1 MHFLVRCARSL
12 MFASA
17 SASAS
22 ARTISRIIQF
32 TIEPRILLIIRCIV
46 SGVANIQLMFSGVN
60 PEHSIVPMPFICN
73 VKHSGRMVVAAA
85 AAAADFTQFLWFFR
99 YALFS
104 LSFFIHFTCWKMHKW
119 KSGVNKSL
127 AHFLSNWKSKSH
139 ADVAI
144 DSLWIYRQ
152 NTMRT

>member
-1 MHFLVRCARSL
+1 MHFRVRCARSL

-17 SASAS
+17 SASA
-22 ARTISRIIQF
+22 RPISRIIQF

-60 PEHSIVPMPFICN
+60 REHSIVLMPFICN
-73 VKHSGRMVVAAA
+73 VHHSGRMVVAV
-85 AAAADFTQFLWFFR
+85 AAADFTQFLWFFR
-99 YALFS
+99 YA

-144 DSLWIYRQ
+144 DSLRIYRQ